1 MKKQIEKEK
10 KLSLNKIRLM
20 KLNEMKTING
30 GNGAQAGFNL
40 NGDDDHNPTIRQ
52 TMGQQ

>member
-1 MKKQIEKEK
+1 MKKQIKKEK
-10 KLSLNKIRLM
+10 KLSLNKVRLM
-20 KLNEMKTING
+20 KITEMKTISG
-30 GNGAQAGFNL
+30 GSGAQAGLNF